1 MPSCPLFIPPAH
13 APAAAQA
20 AGASGG
26 PAASS
31 AGTGIHGACNAEH
44 GTALAPTPGT
54 GSSASVQVAD
64 LHCYFGKVAAV
75 NNVSLQI
82 QPGEHVA
89 ITGANGSG
97 KSTLLRCMIGL
108 HRPCSGEIRIG
119 HTSVCR
125 HPTLAH
131 RLCAWVPQRQ
141 TVGRFP
147 LRVHELLASGGAP
160 QAATAAANH
169 LGIGHL
175 LQRPLS
181 TLSGGQLQRAFIAR
195 AIGSLHHQAS
205 VLLADEPTAAL
216 DFAGQQEI
224 ADLIAQLPCTAVV
237 VTHDRGMAA
246 RCDRVF
252 EMAAGSLRE
261 VAR

>member
-1 MPSCPLFIPPAH
+1 MSPNPLAVSPGCTQTCAAPHAH
-13 APAAAQA
+13 LKH
-20 AGASGG
+20 AGKL
-26 PAASS
+26 
-31 AGTGIHGACNAEH
+31 AGTA
-44 GTALAPTPGT
+44 
-54 GSSASVQVAD
+54 VQVAG
-64 LHCYFGKVAAV
+64 LHCYFGHVPAV
-75 NNVSLQI
+75 NNVSFQI
-82 QPGEHVA
+82 QPGEHIA

-97 KSTLLRCMIGL
+97 KSTLLRCLIGL
-108 HRPCSGEIRIG
+108 HRPSSGEIRIG

-141 TVGRFP
+141 AVGRFP
-147 LRVHELLASGGAP
+147 LRVHELLASGGALD
-160 QAATAAANH
+160 AATTAAEQ

-195 AIGSLHHQAS
+195 AMGSLNDQAS

-224 ADLIAQLPCTAVV
+224 AALIAQLPCTAVV

-246 RCDRVF
+246 SCDRVF

-261 VAR
+261 VPR

>member
-1 MPSCPLFIPPAH
+1 MMPTRHHLAPQPDLLAH
-13 APAAAQA
+13 APCAAFAQA
-20 AGASGG
+20 AQVPG
-26 PAASS
+26 
-31 AGTGIHGACNAEH
+31 AGTG
-44 GTALAPTPGT
+44 
-54 GSSASVQVAD
+54 VQVAN
-64 LHCYFGKVAAV
+64 LHCYFGQVAAV
-75 NNVSLQI
+75 NDVSFQV

-108 HRPCSGEIRIG
+108 HQPHSGSICIG
-119 HTSVCR
+119 STHVCQQPR
-125 HPTLAH
+125 LAH

-147 LRVHELLASGGAP
+147 LRVRELLASGGNAA
-160 QAATAAANH
+160 AATAAAEQ

-195 AIGSLHHQAS
+195 AIGSLHHTAQL
-205 VLLADEPTAAL
+205 LLADEPTAAL

-224 ADLIAQLPCTAVV
+224 AALISALPCTAIV

-246 RCDRVF
+246 ACDRVF

-261 VAR
+261 VRA

>member
-1 MPSCPLFIPPAH
+1 MTLLPPSRPSTTSPAH
-13 APAAAQA
+13 ASAAAHA
-20 AGASGG
+20 ATGAA
-26 PAASS
+26 PAR
-31 AGTGIHGACNAEH
+31 AGKLPEAATAAKNGA
-44 GTALAPTPGT
+44 
-54 GSSASVQVAD
+54 GSSVGVQVVD
-64 LHCYFGKVAAV
+64 LHCYFGRVAAV
-75 NNVSLQI
+75 NNVSFQI
-82 QPGEHVA
+82 QPGEHIA

-97 KSTLLRCMIGL
+97 KSTLLRCLIGL

-147 LRVHELLASGGAP
+147 LRMHELLASGGAP
-160 QAATAAANH
+160 QAATAAADQ

-181 TLSGGQLQRAFIAR
+181 TLSGGQLQRAFVAR